1 MQRPKNCGVILVLL
15 SSSLALIKGYVA
27 FLYSKL
33 AQSVKNNLDV
43 FHNCAVSHCA
53 LLLLKNKNIILIIL
67 AKILISSEIA
77 AL

>member
-33 AQSVKNNLDV
+33 AQSVKNNLV
-43 FHNCAVSHCA
+43 LFYIRAHFGCA
-53 LLLLKNKNIILIIL
+53 LLLLTNKNTILIII
-67 AKILISSEIA
+67 AKLLISSEIA